1 MVQNEWGR
9 VFPFQNVR
17 IFENRSTKNNFASIW
32 KMFQKKSN
40 AMSQKRYFSNGNPMQ
55 NRWCGSNIRKFHHR
69 PGNFRSCLEAA
80 RYRTSWAARCEFFND
95 LKSTI
100 NLRLVSFQNVAPHS
114 LGCREQK
121 LVHMDMPN
129 VSIFFCFP
137 GDRSVLA
144 GHGFQWA
151 QRATSF
157 VTGLTCSCQHRACVT
172 GGGTPKTSD
181 YSRTHFRNPN
191 IQRK

>member
-1 MVQNEWGR
+1 MVQDEWGR
-9 VFPFQNVR
+9 CFPFQNVR

-32 KMFQKKSN
+32 KMFPKIFEIENLDFEKNDFADSDFF
-40 AMSQKRYFSNGNPMQ
+40 SQKRYFSNGNPMQ
-55 NRWCGSNIRKFHHR
+55 NRWCGSNIRKFHDR
-69 PGNFRSCLEAA
+69 SGNFRSCLEAA

-129 VSIFFCFP
+129 VSIFFLFP
-137 GDRSVLA
+137 RCPLSFSRSRIPV
-144 GHGFQWA
+144 
-151 QRATSF
+151 
-157 VTGLTCSCQHRACVT
+157 SCQAHCLICVAHLL
-172 GGGTPKTSD
+172 GLNG
-181 YSRTHFRNPN
+181 
-191 IQRK
+191 

>member
-1 MVQNEWGR
+1 
-9 VFPFQNVR
+9 
-17 IFENRSTKNNFASIW
+17 
-32 KMFQKKSN
+32 
-40 AMSQKRYFSNGNPMQ
+40 MQ

-69 PGNFRSCLEAA
+69 SGNFRSCLEAA

-137 GDRSVLA
+137 GVRSVLA

-151 QRATSF
+151 AHGNWWRRSLLLRWRRLFFPSLIIFFQQCSVDKNVPRLRIGSF
-157 VTGLTCSCQHRACVT
+157 WSGLRPRTPSNSSWRLQELLEKSRCLVTTDT
-172 GGGTPKTSD
+172 GIERI
-181 YSRTHFRNPN
+181 YH
-191 IQRK
+191 